1 MPDTSKTMKN
11 TVFSKILAASATIAL
26 TAGFAIPAQA
36 QMTTGVFY
44 DQFGNAHSYQL
55 AAPTNYYGGNNYYG
69 NSTVGYNQYNYG
81 LNRVNRQPNVWSLP
95 NTVAT
100 DGIVYLTA
108 VNAYDPDN
116 DPLSFSLITGPAGM
130 TVNPTSGQIRWDGTT
145 GQAGKTI
152 PVTIAVSDGR
162 NAPVNQSFTIT
173 VRGGTNTGSLSSGG
187 SKTTTGT
194 NSGSGAY
201 QGSAIGS
208 IFGSGKNVA
217 LAINNLTVTSGPA
230 NIYAGENNKNCS
242 VIVSWTT
249 TVPAVGQVVYGPT
262 SQPNVKSFAYPS
274 SVTPGTSYQKTH
286 QVTLGCLENTTYYLR
301 VIAFSDTDRTVSAEQ
316 TIFPIKILT
325 AMPSVAGTSSG
336 SGSASALATIGR
348 MLTSPIALIL
358 VLAAVIYFVVTRLLR
373 KGSGAAHA
381 EHGAAHAEP
390 ALQIPHH

>member
-1 MPDTSKTMKN
+1 MKN
-11 TVFSKILAASATIAL
+11 TVFSKILAASATIAFA
-26 TAGFAIPAQA
+26 AGFAVPASA
-36 QMTTGVFY
+36 EMTTGVFY
-44 DQFGNAHSYQL
+44 DQFGNAHSYQV
-55 AAPTNYYGGNNYYG
+55 AAPSNYYGNSNNFYG

-81 LNRVNRQPNVWSLP
+81 LNRVNRQPNIWSLP

-100 DGIVYLTA
+100 DGIVYLTS

-116 DPLSFSLITGPAGM
+116 DPLSFALINGPTGM

-145 GQAGKTI
+145 GQSGKTI

-162 NAPVNQSFTIT
+162 NAPVNQSFTISM
-173 VRGGTNTGSLSSGG
+173 RGGNTTGSLTNGG
-187 SKTTTGT
+187 TKTTTGT

-208 IFGSGKNVA
+208 IFGASKNKNVA
-217 LAINNLTVTSGPA
+217 LAINNLTVTSGPT
-230 NIYAGENNKNCS
+230 NIYANESNKNCS
-242 VIVSWTT
+242 VNVSWTT
-249 TVPAVGQVVYGPT
+249 TLPAVGQVVYGPT
-262 SQPNVKSFAYPS
+262 SQSNVKSFSYPS

-325 AMPSVAGTSSG
+325 AVPSVSGTSSSE

-348 MLTSPIALIL
+348 MLTSPIALLL
-358 VLAAVIYFVVTRLLR
+358 VLAAGIYFVVTRLLR
-373 KGSGAAHA
+373 KGSGGASA
-381 EHGAAHAEP
+381 EHGSVPTEP